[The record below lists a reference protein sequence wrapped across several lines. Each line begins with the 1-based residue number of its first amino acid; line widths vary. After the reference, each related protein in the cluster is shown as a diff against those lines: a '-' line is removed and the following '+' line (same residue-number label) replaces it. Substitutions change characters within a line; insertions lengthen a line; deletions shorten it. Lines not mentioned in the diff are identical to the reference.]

1 MLSKGFKIISPKTF
15 EIDVDTVKS
24 KIGNAIVKVDYIA
37 VCKADLRY
45 YLGKRDERILGLKYP
60 MRLIHEATGTI
71 LKDNTGKFK
80 VGDKVVL
87 VPNICECDNCDFNC
101 KDNEALGENYCPKAK
116 FASSNYDGFSCE
128 CLSYPSKN
136 MVKLDNEKY
145 SEKYVFLELISVAVA
160 AIRRVDNING
170 LKIGVWGD
178 GILGYILSNTL
189 KVLFPESKVY
199 CIGNNEYKLNKFNI
213 DGTYLVNSAELNK
226 EVFDLCFECV
236 GGNAAENA
244 INQIIE
250 KCKFGGDIVLTG
262 VSENGALINTRRIL
276 EKAVRITG
284 TTRSTVR
291 DFKTAVDLIENTNL
305 LDELERLVLSTN
317 EVNDISAYYSVFEKE
332 VENRELGKHIM
343 KLNL

>member
-1 MLSKGFKIISPKTF
+1 MNCYNCGVELTEHDFCTNCGADVVHYKKVISVSNFYYNDGLEKANVRDLSG
-15 EIDVDTVKS
+15 
-24 KIGNAIVKVDYIA
+24 A
-37 VCKADLRY
+37 VVSL
-45 YLGKRDERILGLKYP
+45 
-60 MRLIHEATGTI
+60 T
-71 LKDNTGKFK
+71 
-80 VGDKVVL
+80 
-87 VPNICECDNCDFNC
+87 
-101 KDNEALGENYCPKAK
+101 
-116 FASSNYDGFSCE
+116 E
-128 CLSYPSKN
+128 CL
-136 MVKLDNEKY
+136 
-145 SEKYVFLELISVAVA
+145 
-160 AIRRVDNING
+160 
-170 LKIGVWGD
+170 
-178 GILGYILSNTL
+178 
-189 KVLFPESKVY
+189 
-199 CIGNNEYKLNKFNI
+199 KLNKFNI

>member
-1 MLSKGFKIISPKTF
+1 MI
-15 EIDVDTVKS
+15 
-24 KIGNAIVKVDYIA
+24 Y
-37 VCKADLRY
+37 
-45 YLGKRDERILGLKYP
+45 
-60 MRLIHEATGTI
+60 
-71 LKDNTGKFK
+71 
-80 VGDKVVL
+80 
-87 VPNICECDNCDFNC
+87 
-101 KDNEALGENYCPKAK
+101 
-116 FASSNYDGFSCE
+116 
-128 CLSYPSKN
+128 
-136 MVKLDNEKY
+136 
-145 SEKYVFLELISVAVA
+145 
-160 AIRRVDNING
+160 
-170 LKIGVWGD
+170 
-178 GILGYILSNTL
+178 
-189 KVLFPESKVY
+189 
-199 CIGNNEYKLNKFNI
+199 
-213 DGTYLVNSAELNK
+213 
-226 EVFDLCFECV
+226 FECV